1 MSNASF
7 SPLALAFKKI
17 HWGFLKFMK
26 KLCAILLLSTVVSIS
41 TPAYAADKLAAP
53 SIGIVSFKHCLEN
66 SKIGKQEQA
75 RFDQMRKQ
83 MEQTIEQKEKALKEL
98 SPKFS
103 EEYLDSLTPEAEA
116 ELKDTFKNLSQ
127 ELTQLQNQYYQS
139 LNQTNMQVVQKMYDL
154 ITEASKSVA
163 HEKGLDLILNEE
175 SCFYKADALDV
186 SAQVV
191 QKLDAATESEKK

>member
-1 MSNASF
+1 
-7 SPLALAFKKI
+7 
-17 HWGFLKFMK
+17 MK
-26 KLCAILLLSTVVSIS
+26 KLCAIILLSSIVGAS
-41 TPAYAADKLAAP
+41 APTFAAEKIATP

-83 MEQTIEQKEKALKEL
+83 MEQSIEQKEKELKEL

-116 ELKDTFKNLSQ
+116 ELKDKFKNLSQ
-127 ELTQLQNQYYQS
+127 ELTQQQNQYYQT
-139 LNQTNMQVVQKMYDL
+139 LNQTNTQVVQKMYDL

-163 HEKGLDLILNEE
+163 REKGLDLILNEE
-175 SCFYKADALDV
+175 SCFFKADSLDV
-186 SAQVV
+186 SLLVI
-191 QKLDAATESEKK
+191 QKLDAVSDQSEKK

>member
-1 MSNASF
+1 
-7 SPLALAFKKI
+7 
-17 HWGFLKFMK
+17 MK
-26 KLCAILLLSTVVSIS
+26 KLCAIILLSSIVGVSAP
-41 TPAYAADKLAAP
+41 TFAAEKIATP

-83 MEQTIEQKEKALKEL
+83 MEQSIEQKEKELKEL

-116 ELKDTFKNLSQ
+116 ELKDKFKNLSQ
-127 ELTQLQNQYYQS
+127 ELTQQQNQYYQT
-139 LNQTNMQVVQKMYDL
+139 LNQTNTQVVQKMYDL

-163 HEKGLDLILNEE
+163 REKGLDLILNEE
-175 SCFYKADALDV
+175 SCFFKADSLDV
-186 SAQVV
+186 SLLVI
-191 QKLDAATESEKK
+191 QKLDAVSDQSEKK